1 MIRNEREY
9 RASLAHRRRL
19 LAARAAHE
27 AAPQADAEA
36 QVVLL
41 AGVAELLG
49 DVEAEL
55 AEYEQ
60 LRRGVVT
67 ALEVVDLAALPDALV
82 RARIA
87 AGLSQRALAA
97 RLGVSEEQV
106 RKDEYVCLALIVLR
120 PRRRS
125 SPAARRSAIARS
137 AVGVPSTSGPVRP
150 ITTCSTRPTSS
161 SSRSCG
167 GSGTS

>member
-27 AAPQADAEA
+27 AAPQAEGEA
-36 QVVLL
+36 QAVLL

-55 AEYEQ
+55 AEYEG
-60 LRRGVVT
+60 LRRGETT
-67 ALEVVDLAALPDALV
+67 ALEVADLAALPDALV

-87 AGLSQRALAA
+87 AGLTQHALAA

-106 RKDEYVCLALIVLR
+106 RKDEAGGYARASLARLAGVL
-120 PRRRS
+120 
-125 SPAARRSAIARS
+125 AALGVAYRAPLTLE
-137 AVGVPSTSGPVRP
+137 VGRAHQG
-150 ITTCSTRPTSS
+150 
-161 SSRSCG
+161 
-167 GSGTS
+167 